1 MKSISLSLLCLL
13 WSLVEVQSQTEYPYI
28 SFMGNN
34 LSNHS
39 YVDFDE
45 VGENR
50 FGSISDT
57 VQCHTDLS
65 TCCRTEQLSP
75 RGDWFFPN
83 GTRLPLFNESGDI
96 QESLYT
102 LVVHIRRRNTA
113 INGPSGIYRCFIGT
127 NAVHD
132 INTASVGEAVY
143 VGLYHNG
150 GGTLYAI
157 ISMLWKTV
165 FSSDLYVTLRHLDYL
180 CGVE

>member
-1 MKSISLSLLCLL
+1 M
-13 WSLVEVQSQTEYPYI
+13 EVQSQTEYPYI
-28 SFMGNN
+28 SFRGTT

-39 YVDFDE
+39 YVDFDD

-50 FGSISDT
+50 FGSNNDT

-65 TCCRTEQLSP
+65 SCCDTHQLSP

-96 QESLYT
+96 QESVLT
-102 LVVHIRRRNTA
+102 QVVHIRRFNNA
-113 INGPSGIYRCFIGT
+113 IGPSGIYRCFIGT

-132 INTASVGEAVY
+132 NNDPSVGEAVY

-150 GGTLYAI
+150 GGI
-157 ISMLWKTV
+157 
-165 FSSDLYVTLRHLDYL
+165 
-180 CGVE
+180 

>member
-1 MKSISLSLLCLL
+1 MRSVLPVLLCLL

-28 SFMGNN
+28 SFMGTT

-39 YVDFDE
+39 YVDFDD

-50 FGSISDT
+50 YSSDT

-65 TCCRTEQLSP
+65 TCCDTRQLSP

-83 GTRLPLFNESGDI
+83 GTRLPFYNESYDI
-96 QESLYT
+96 QVSL
-102 LVVHIRRRNTA
+102 LHQVVHIRRRNPA

-127 NAVHD
+127 NATHD
-132 INTASVGEAVY
+132 NNDPSVGEAVY

-150 GGTLYAI
+150 GGI
-157 ISMLWKTV
+157 
-165 FSSDLYVTLRHLDYL
+165 
-180 CGVE
+180 